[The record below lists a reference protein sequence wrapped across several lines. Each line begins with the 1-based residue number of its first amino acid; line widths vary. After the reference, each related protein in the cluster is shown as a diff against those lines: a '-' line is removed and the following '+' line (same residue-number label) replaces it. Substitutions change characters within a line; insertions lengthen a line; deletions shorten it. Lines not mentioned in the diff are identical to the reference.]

1 MGIQAL
7 VVKLKL
13 STKYG
18 HLIIAKSYELL
29 MVEFGFK
36 KCRSFIMHQDNE
48 EDLRQLHSW
57 PSSPNTRY

>member
-48 EDLRQLHSW
+48 EDLR
-57 PSSPNTRY
+57 